1 MYEKKSM
8 EEKILN
14 FNAWLKQ
21 RVEWQ
26 TSGANRAPTPDAHGT
41 VFRAIEAETILF
53 EFEKVVDYMLD
64 QQSKGG

>member
-1 MYEKKSM
+1 MLYTSL

-26 TSGANRAPTPDAHGT
+26 KRGANRAPTPDAHGT
-41 VFRAIEAETILF
+41 VFRAIEGEIILS

-64 QQSKGG
+64 QQNKGG